1 MPKDLKPALDLLELL
16 SAELNDDMSRAQTRD
31 QHIRIS
37 LRQARVFEIKRE
49 LENCSS
55 ILTGVNSK

>member
-1 MPKDLKPALDLLELL
+1 MPKDLNRALELLELL
-16 SAELNDDMSRAQTRD
+16 GAELEDDMSRAQTRD

-37 LRQARVFEIKRE
+37 LRQARVSEVKWE

-55 ILTGVNSK
+55 IVTGV